1 MLIFAETLPPGK
13 RLMKADGRG
22 LIRFWN
28 YQLTNKITTQFR
40 PLEKSFSVF
49 RSSLKIIMFLSL
61 PSLKNKFV
69 KILK

>member
-49 RSSLKIIMFLSL
+49 RSIFLSL